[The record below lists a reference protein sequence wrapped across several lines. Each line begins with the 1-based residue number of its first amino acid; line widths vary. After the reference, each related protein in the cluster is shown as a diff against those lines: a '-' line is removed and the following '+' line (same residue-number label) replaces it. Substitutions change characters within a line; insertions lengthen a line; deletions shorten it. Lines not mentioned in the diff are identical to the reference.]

1 MLFADSEPENEGNGS
16 VEDAWDPRGRS
27 LPKTKA
33 KLKGKGRQVQVSHLE
48 NEMNELSI
56 GRHPATMLP
65 ATREEH
71 QNAQEDED
79 EDDSDIVPILK
90 KKKRLVLTIARPRM
104 LNFMRNRQLGKQQIM
119 TEAQIEQATYALEKM
134 TAKSDIRRLTGR

>member
-1 MLFADSEPENEGNGS
+1 MDGIEDD
-16 VEDAWDPRGRS
+16 DAWNPRKRS

-33 KLKGKGRQVQVSHLE
+33 KAKGRQVQVSHLE

-65 ATREEH
+65 VTKTKAREEL

-79 EDDSDIVPILK
+79 EDEDDVVPILK
-90 KKKRLVLTIARPRM
+90 KKKRLVPTIIRP
-104 LNFMRNRQLGKQQIM
+104 Q
-119 TEAQIEQATYALEKM
+119 EC
-134 TAKSDIRRLTGR
+134 